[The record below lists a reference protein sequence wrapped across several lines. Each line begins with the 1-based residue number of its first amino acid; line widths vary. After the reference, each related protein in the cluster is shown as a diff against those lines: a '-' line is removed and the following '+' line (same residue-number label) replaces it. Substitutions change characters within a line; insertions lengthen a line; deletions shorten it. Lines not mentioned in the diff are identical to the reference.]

1 MIPNTNTTRAA
12 AQAAIGFNTNPP
24 PIWTSSPPLW
34 QTAWRKWKMV
44 YGRLAGRPD
53 RLRRGYQCQGFREC
67 DGWHPG
73 EIQAGGVAFQRRTAG
88 MGRGLCNVGTPFF
101 LIEEWFITI
110 ILS

>member
-1 MIPNTNTTRAA
+1 MIPNTNTTMAA

-34 QTAWRKWKMV
+34 QTA
-44 YGRLAGRPD
+44 
-53 RLRRGYQCQGFREC
+53 
-67 DGWHPG
+67 
-73 EIQAGGVAFQRRTAG
+73 G
-88 MGRGLCNVGTPFF
+88 MGRGLCNAGTPFF